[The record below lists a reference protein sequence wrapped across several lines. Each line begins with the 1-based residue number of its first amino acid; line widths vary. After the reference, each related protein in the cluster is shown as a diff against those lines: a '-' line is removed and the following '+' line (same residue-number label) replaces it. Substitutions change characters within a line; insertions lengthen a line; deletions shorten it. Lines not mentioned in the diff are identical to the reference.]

1 MNEKHTL
8 TQQQLQELS
17 VRYQQYQS
25 QAESITQQMNMV
37 QLTIR
42 DVDTALVTIAALK
55 DQPSGKEIM
64 VPIGFGTMVKAT
76 LTDTNKVVIGIG
88 AGVSVEKNL
97 EDAKALLEKRK
108 EELIKYHEQL
118 NNTVAKLGQ
127 EMQNIQKLVQR
138 HVQSQE
144 QSKQSMNEHV

>member
-8 TQQQLQELS
+8 TQKQLQELS

-25 QAESITQQMNMV
+25 QAESIAQQMNMV

-42 DVDTALVTIAALK
+42 DVDTALVTIEALK
-55 DQPSGKEIM
+55 DQPAGKEIM

-76 LTDTNKVVIGIG
+76 LTDTSKVVIGIG
-88 AGVSVEKNL
+88 AGVSVEKKL

-108 EELIKYHEQL
+108 EELTKYHERL
-118 NNTVAKLGQ
+118 NNTIAKLAQ

-138 HVQSQE
+138 HIRSQE
-144 QSKQSMNEHV
+144 QSQQPMNAE